1 MYILAIFYHMDKN
14 IKTKDNILTSIKQ
27 VFKRVLNKY
36 LNKYLNEC
44 FNKCFN
50 EYL

>member
-27 VFKRVLNKY
+27 VLKQVLKQVFKRI
-36 LNKYLNEC
+36 
-44 FNKCFN
+44 F
-50 EYL
+50 

>member
-36 LNKYLNEC
+36 LNEY

>member
-27 VFKRVLNKY
+27 VFKLSIKQVLKQV
-36 LNKYLNEC
+36 
-44 FNKCFN
+44 F
-50 EYL
+50 